1 MTYLDVIYFFGGVR
15 KAARMLGVSHQAVLQ
30 WKSNGISQLR
40 QAQIELITNGA
51 LKRDDLR

>member
-30 WKSNGISQLR
+30 WKSNGISRLR